1 MSSSGRL
8 SRRAF
13 GAALLGA
20 CGTLSAGCGLLLY
33 PERRGQRGGRLDWG
47 VVLLDGL
54 GLLLFF
60 IPGIIAFVVDFSTG
74 TIYLPPERYPYGQT
88 QPDTADESLVSVH
101 VPREELTRERIEAVA
116 SRHAGRPVSL
126 ADDACQ
132 TEPLHDLKEFWRAVA
147 RRTTDTA

>member
-1 MSSSGRL
+1 MSSLGRI

-13 GAALLGA
+13 GATLLGV
-20 CGTLSAGCGLLLY
+20 CGAISTGCGLLLY

-60 IPGIIAFVVDFSTG
+60 IPGIIAFVVDFATG
-74 TIYLPPERYPYGQT
+74 TIYLPPEGYPYGQT
-88 QPDTADESLVSVH
+88 QPDSPDKPLVSVR
-101 VPREELTRERIEAVA
+101 VPRKELTRERIEAIV
-116 SRHAGRPVSL
+116 SRHAGRPISL

-132 TEPLHDLKEFWRAVA
+132 TEPLHDLKEFWHAVA
-147 RRTTDTA
+147 RRTTGAA